1 MNTNIPPPD
10 GLGAFLQQRF
20 GGTLVAPVQPNP
32 CGHRA
37 DSDARIVKIQ
47 GRILDEAIN
56 QAVCEYYTSVGG
68 EITASNPPFL
78 SFWVEGKGFE
88 LLVVLSNYSKAEGGT
103 SSEILLTVTE
113 K

>member
-1 MNTNIPPPD
+1 MKNVVPD

-20 GGTLVAPVQPNP
+20 GGELVAPVQPNP

-37 DSDARIVKIQ
+37 DSNARIVKIQ
-47 GRILDEAIN
+47 GFILNEVID

-68 EITASNPPFL
+68 EITASNPAFL
-78 SFWVEGKGFE
+78 SFWVEGKGLE
-88 LLVVLSNYSKAEGGT
+88 LLAVLSNYSKAEGGEN
-103 SSEILLTVTE
+103 SQIFITVTE